1 MNKSVNEWMVIRKV
15 LAERKMDLKRL
26 REASAVDQKVV
37 HTIGEKVTESTNTAK
52 YDVRVLDRRIVEMQN
67 ADLAIESAIKQS
79 NATVRLDLAVD
90 ADAMLSPVE

>member
-37 HTIGEKVTESTNTAK
+37 HTIGEGDEFNG
-52 YDVRVLDRRIVEMQN
+52 
-67 ADLAIESAIKQS
+67 S
-79 NATVRLDLAVD
+79 NR
-90 ADAMLSPVE
+90 